1 MKKWILSILLI
12 ITIFVVG
19 CSHDSNNE
27 KITKKQKEYSMKF
40 SGENKLL
47 KMKDEVEGYFL
58 SKDHNAKET
67 HSFTINW
74 KEGKI
79 PIVINLGFWYY
90 TADGEEKIY
99 LKSVG
104 QNNMD
109 IRTHNQKEITGV
121 DVINFDF
128 DSVQI
133 PEGIKTLTI
142 NIKYEYKTSV
152 ELEESTI
159 TINKND

>member
-1 MKKWILSILLI
+1 MKKLLLSILFI
-12 ITIFVVG
+12 ITMFIVG
-19 CSHDSNNE
+19 CSNDSSNE
-27 KITKKQKEYSMKF
+27 KKTEKRTEYTMKF

-58 SKDHNAKET
+58 TKDNNAKET

-79 PIVINLGFWYY
+79 PIVINVGFWYY
-90 TADGEEKIY
+90 TADGEEKMY

-104 QNNMD
+104 QINID

-133 PEGIKTLTI
+133 PEGIKTLTVD
-142 NIKYEYKTSV
+142 IKYEYKTSV